1 MSSKVMLRCVRHLE
15 RISRCFLL
23 PWGTSVFFC
32 PVEGKS
38 CGSITATAVYLKI
51 ISQAGVEAEMEAAGA
66 AARSGGG
73 VRVAATQRLVDLSGE
88 E

>member
-38 CGSITATAVYLKI
+38 CGSITSNGCLFENYFTSRRGSGDGSSRSSSEIRRRSAGSRNATF
-51 ISQAGVEAEMEAAGA
+51 G
-66 AARSGGG
+66 
-73 VRVAATQRLVDLSGE
+73 RLVG
-88 E
+88 